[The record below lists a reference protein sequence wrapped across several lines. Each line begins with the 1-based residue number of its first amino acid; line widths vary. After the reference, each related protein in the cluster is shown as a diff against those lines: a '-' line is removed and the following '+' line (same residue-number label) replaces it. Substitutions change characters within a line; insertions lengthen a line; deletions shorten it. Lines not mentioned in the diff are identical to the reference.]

1 MHARAFLTGLATF
14 AVALSVLA
22 LTAAPAAAVYIPD
35 PDDTTYRPGV
45 AADLIG
51 VGSGTTQRVVKGLA
65 NAFNATAPAA
75 KIVSYSA
82 TGGGTLDLPDASSI
96 TRPVGSGAGKDLL
109 HGATDN
115 TNIDF
120 ARSSSAQSS
129 AETADGLQ
137 SFPFA
142 VDTLI
147 MVKSG
152 SVASHAP
159 ASLTIAQILDIYQGT
174 VTNWNQVGGTAGTI
188 KPLIPQ
194 SGSGTLSFFTDQL
207 TAANGGVPPVI
218 VATPVTEHDPAPI
231 MNDADAIAPFSLA
244 KKSTLANPAVVTTEP
259 GFNAD
264 RAVYNVVRGAD
275 VAKPEVLAAF
285 GTSGFFCSA
294 AGKALIQAQGF
305 RQLFPPSKGGVC
317 GQPTQDPTTNLITA
331 NVSTTTTVTVTSDSA
346 SSARIV
352 ANVTGTS
359 APSGTVAFFEGATQ
373 LLASGV
379 PLTSGQAVL
388 IQTANPG
395 AHTYKAVFTPAANTP
410 FTSSEGTGSG
420 TVQKAT
426 SSISGS
432 FPKKVKFNKLAK
444 GTVTVTLNGS
454 SATATGTVTIKD
466 GSKVVGTGTL
476 ANGKV
481 TITLKKLKPG
491 KHTLTISWAGDANA
505 SGSEATVKIKA
516 LPKPKPKS

>member
-1 MHARAFLTGLATF
+1 MDARTFLTSLTTSG
-14 AVALSVLA
+14 VALSVLA
-22 LTAAPAAAVYIPD
+22 LTAAPAAAVYTPD
-35 PDDTTYRPGV
+35 PDDSTYRPGV

-65 NAFNATAPAA
+65 NAFNATAPVAR
-75 KIVSYSA
+75 IVSYSA
-82 TGGGTLDLPDASSI
+82 TGGGTLNLPDASSI

-109 HGATDN
+109 HGGTNN

-129 AETADGLQ
+129 GETADGLQ

-152 SVASHAP
+152 NVASHAP
-159 ASLTIAQILDIYQGT
+159 ASLTIAQILEIYQGT

-194 SGSGTLSFFTDQL
+194 SGSGTLNFFTAQL
-207 TAANGGVPPVI
+207 TEANGGVPPVI

-231 MNDADAIAPFSLA
+231 MNDPDAIAPFSLA

-285 GTSGFFCSA
+285 GTSGYFCSA
-294 AGKALIQAQGF
+294 AGKALIEAQGF
-305 RQLFPPSKGGVC
+305 RQLFPPSKGGAC
-317 GQPTQDPTTNLITA
+317 GQPTQTATTNLTTA
-331 NVSTTTTVTVTSDSA
+331 NVPTTTTVTVTSDSA

-359 APSGTVAFFEGATQ
+359 VPSGTVAFFEGATQ
-373 LLASGV
+373 LAGGV

-388 IQTANPG
+388 IQTAKPG
-395 AHTYKAVFTPAANTP
+395 VHTYKAVFTPAANTP

-444 GTVTVTLNGS
+444 GTVTVTLNGAS
-454 SATATGTVTIKD
+454 STATGTVTVKD

-491 KHTLTISWAGDANA
+491 KHTLKISWAGDANA

-516 LPKPKPKS
+516 LPKPKRKS

>member
-1 MHARAFLTGLATF
+1 MQARTFLAGLATS
-14 AVALSVLA
+14 AVAVSVLA
-22 LTAAPAAAVYIPD
+22 LTAVPASAVYTPD

-45 AADLIG
+45 AADLVG
-51 VGSGTTQRVVKGLA
+51 VGSDTTQRVVKVLA
-65 NAFNATAPAA
+65 DAFNATAPAA

-82 TGGGTLDLPDASSI
+82 TGGGTLVMPDASSI

-109 HGATDN
+109 HGVTNDP
-115 TNIDF
+115 NIDF
-120 ARSSSAQSS
+120 ARSSSAQS
-129 AETADGLQ
+129 AGETADGLQ

-159 ASLTIAQILDIYQGT
+159 ASLTVAQLLDIYQGT

-194 SGSGTLSFFTDQL
+194 SGSGTLSFFTAQL
-207 TAANGGVPPVI
+207 TAANGGVAPVI

-231 MNDADAIAPFSLA
+231 MNDPDAIAPFSLA
-244 KKSTLANPAVVTTEP
+244 KKSTLANPAVVSTEP
-259 GFNAD
+259 GFSAD

-275 VAKPEVLAAF
+275 AAKAEILAAF
-285 GTSGFFCSA
+285 GTDGFFCSP
-294 AGKALIQAQGF
+294 AGKTLIAARGF

-317 GQPTQDPTTNLITA
+317 GQPTQDPTTNLVTA
-331 NVSTTTTVTVTSDSA
+331 NVTTTTTVTVTSASA

-352 ANVTGTS
+352 ASVTGSS
-359 APSGTVAFFEGATQ
+359 APSGTIAFFEGATQ
-373 LLASGV
+373 LASGV
-379 PLTSGQAVL
+379 PLTSGQAVH
-388 IQTANPG
+388 IQTAHPG
-395 AHTYKAVFTPAANTP
+395 AHTYRAVFTPAANTP
-410 FTSSEGTGSG
+410 YTASEGTGSG
-420 TVQKAT
+420 TVQRAT
-426 SSISGS
+426 SSITGS
-432 FPKKVKFNKLAK
+432 FPKTVKFGKKAK

-454 SATATGTVTIKD
+454 SSTATGTVTIKD

-491 KHTLTISWAGDANA
+491 KHKLTLSWVGDSNA

-516 LPKPKPKS
+516 LAKPQQG